1 MPRHALLPIACLL
14 ALAWTPP
21 PAAAQE
27 VRRCV
32 DERGVAVY
40 TDRSCDSVQA
50 RPREAPPDP
59 VAGASIAGG
68 FAVRGCAR
76 RPEQLL
82 DGVRGALES
91 RDVNRLATWYHWT
104 GTGTG
109 AARYLMDDLEE
120 ITARPLVTIEL
131 VYPGETGVRVSS
143 PQPSSNDGRSAELTL
158 TPVSPASSGPNLPS
172 PTPPTE
178 AVTTPERLRVQQTA
192 SAADITAVE
201 AEFRLVRNAGCW
213 WIEL

>member
-1 MPRHALLPIACLL
+1 MPRHALSPIACLL
-14 ALAWTPP
+14 ALAWTPL

-59 VAGASIAGG
+59 AAGASIAGG

-76 RPEQLL
+76 QPEQLL

-109 AARYLMDDLEE
+109 GARYLMDQLEE
-120 ITARPLVTIEL
+120 IARRPLVMVEL
-131 VYPGETGVRVSS
+131 VYPG
-143 PQPSSNDGRSAELTL
+143 
-158 TPVSPASSGPNLPS
+158 PAFPGDHAAAPDAPA
-172 PTPPTE
+172 PAPD
-178 AVTTPERLRVQQTA
+178 PERLRVQQTA

-201 AEFRLVRNAGCW
+201 TEFRLVRNAGCW